1 MIGTDPVTNSTIN
14 LNFTGNNILRTS
26 PIMYLDGFLAGY
38 EGVKSFAIATTQVTD
53 EIAQYWA
60 DQKNATDVYGNLL
73 YLPGAMKAA
82 YGTFFTSLMMIY
94 CHDMVADQAAEEFN
108 VTWSWTHPIIVSVG
122 DDAYQTYL
130 TLESDHIMGM
140 TVIGSLKNT
149 ILYNSVCSSEI
160 STIEYAV
167 MENLGESQFST
178 TSSSVNSVV
187 IDLIYDYL
195 FNNMSLEGFIQM
207 VIL

>member
-1 MIGTDPVTNSTIN
+1 M
-14 LNFTGNNILRTS
+14 
-26 PIMYLDGFLAGY
+26 
-38 EGVKSFAIATTQVTD
+38 
-53 EIAQYWA
+53 
-60 DQKNATDVYGNLL
+60 
-73 YLPGAMKAA
+73 
-82 YGTFFTSLMMIY
+82 
-94 CHDMVADQAAEEFN
+94 
-108 VTWSWTHPIIVSVG
+108 G

-195 FNNMSLEGFIQM
+195 FNNMSLEGFIQNGYIIIKSEGNNSNFLVFDSETGIVRDAGNG
-207 VIL
+207 VICGVLLFP